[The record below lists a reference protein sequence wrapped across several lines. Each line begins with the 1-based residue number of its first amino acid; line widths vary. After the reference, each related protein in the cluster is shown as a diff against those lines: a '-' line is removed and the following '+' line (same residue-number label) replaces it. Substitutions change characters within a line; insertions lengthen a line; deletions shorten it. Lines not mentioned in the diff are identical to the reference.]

1 MVALIPVLVWIC
13 CQSQPMNMLALGETS
28 ARQLGLPL
36 WFWRNLLVVA
46 TGWMVGV
53 SVALAGAIGFIGLV
67 IPHILRL
74 CGLTDHRV
82 LLRVVRWLVQSH
94 YCLLMLSRVWCWP
107 RLSYLS
113 AW

>member
-1 MVALIPVLVWIC
+1 
-13 CQSQPMNMLALGETS
+13 MNMLALGGS
-28 ARQLGLPL
+28 RRGNWVYL
-36 WFWRNLLVVA
+36 WFWRNVLVAA

-82 LLRVVRWLVQSH
+82 LLPGCALAGRAH
-94 YCLLMLSRVWCWP
+94 CCWP
-107 RLSYLS
+107 ML
-113 AW
+113 